1 MDAEELVAVCHRCQS
16 KNPMLQGDG
25 SECVNCKQPF
35 VFSSHTCEVL
45 PLIEFYLDPD
55 ISDGEAIRLIQCVT
69 VFQWRSIPFIH
80 SPSTHTGMTTTSGA
94 SRRELVP
101 ATCR

>member
-1 MDAEELVAVCHRCQS
+1 MPSAFREFVELGSITIRAKPLMDAEELVAVCHRCQS

-55 ISDGEAIRLIQCVT
+55 ISDVEAVRLIQYVT
-69 VFQWRSIPFIH
+69 LSGQLVFTLTIES
-80 SPSTHTGMTTTSGA
+80 
-94 SRRELVP
+94 
-101 ATCR
+101 